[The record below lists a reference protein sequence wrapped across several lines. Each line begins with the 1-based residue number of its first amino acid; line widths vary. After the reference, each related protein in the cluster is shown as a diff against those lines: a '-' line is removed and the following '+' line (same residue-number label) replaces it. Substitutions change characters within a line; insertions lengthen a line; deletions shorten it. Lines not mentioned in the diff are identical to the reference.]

1 MYHWILSSS
10 KIIKWVYQPCF
21 VPYMQKTNFLLSI
34 MRLKIKFIKMNG
46 FSYLVS
52 FFLTDYGAR
61 VVIMHSLFLCA
72 RCSEYI
78 KSTQQKLFHTEPVK
92 RMNQRWRKLRTLT
105 SESAGLRFIP
115 CHNWPIRQIISL
127 QFPFY
132 LWVLTVVFSTYFP
145 YVSLLLRPKAIV
157 SYVLEFLL

>member
-78 KSTQQKLFHTEPVK
+78 KSTQQKLFHAEPVK
-92 RMNQRWRKLRTLT
+92 RMNQRWRKQNSYLRVSGT
-105 SESAGLRFIP
+105 
-115 CHNWPIRQIISL
+115 
-127 QFPFY
+127 PFY
-132 LWVLTVVFSTYFP
+132 SLPQLANQTNYFP
-145 YVSLLLRPKAIV
+145 AVS
-157 SYVLEFLL
+157 FLSLSFNSCIFHLFPICLFASQT